1 MLLRVCRCS
10 DFCMQT
16 CIILFMNSPRFQISE
31 KHTFKFEVWQEVND
45 SVDNFFICYS
55 QGACGG
61 TARMT
66 GWNGRSSDIHRSYRE
81 MKFSQIL
88 RITIQ
93 VGVLDLNK
101 ASVVNSWTKVNGNE
115 TWRLLN
121 SIQSRCVYA
130 FFKKKQNVK
139 M

>member
-66 GWNGRSSDIHRSYRE
+66 GWNGRNSDIHRSCRE

-93 VGVLDLNK
+93 VGVLDLNMREPNK

-121 SIQSRCVYA
+121 VPKLS
-130 FFKKKQNVK
+130 FKKKNAK